1 MNIYDNVAV
10 GVSLNPQAISG
21 SSAVNG
27 SGVDTKNYRDAMAV
41 IRTGATSGAPD
52 SFSIAGKVQ
61 DSADNSSFADVTG
74 LTFTAITAVS
84 TTGLLR
90 LNLMGDQRRYL
101 RIVVTPTFSGGTSPS
116 VELFGVILLGNAV
129 FNPVNS

>member
-10 GVSLNPQAISG
+10 GLSLEPQAISG

-41 IRTGATSGAPD
+41 IRTGATAGTPV
-52 SFSIAGKVQ
+52 SFTVDGKVQ
-61 DSADNSSFADVTG
+61 DSADNSSFADVSG
-74 LTFTAITAVS
+74 LTFAQITAAN
-84 TTGLLR
+84 TTKLLR
-90 LNLMGDQRRYL
+90 INLMGDQRRYL
-101 RIVVTPTFSGGTSPS
+101 RIVVTPAFTGGTSPS
-116 VELFGVILLGNAV
+116 VQMFGVILLGNAV

>member
-10 GVSLNPQAISG
+10 GLSLEPQAISG

-41 IRTGATSGAPD
+41 IRTGATAGTPV
-52 SFSIAGKVQ
+52 SFTVDGKVQ

-74 LTFTAITAVS
+74 LTFAQITAAN
-84 TTGLLR
+84 TTKLLR

-101 RIVVTPTFSGGTSPS
+101 RIVVTPAFTGGTSPS
-116 VELFGVILLGNAV
+116 VQMFGVILLGNAV

>member
-10 GVSLNPQAISG
+10 GISLESQAVSG

-27 SGVDTKNYRDAMAV
+27 SGVDTKNYRDGMAV
-41 IRTGATSGAPD
+41 IRSGAVAGSPS
-52 SFSIAGKVQ
+52 SFTVDGKVQ

-74 LTFTAITAVS
+74 LTFTQIVAAS
-84 TTGLLR
+84 TSRLLR
-90 LNLMGDQRRYL
+90 LNFMGDYRRYL
-101 RIVVTPTFSGGTSPS
+101 RIVVTPAFTGGTSPS
-116 VELFGVILLGNAV
+116 VQMFGFILLGNAV